1 MASKKKKKSNN
12 NMKSIT
18 SNQNTGGIIN
28 IRKSWKIA
36 NETLY
41 HEWWNTERG
50 YTNIKI
56 YGREL
61 TKDNR
66 NKPLDKSTDEVIL
79 YLCGHREG
87 YDKTKYGCM
96 LKSETFVV
104 FIFNFIN
111 NCKVKIA
118 TAIIQGSEKESIV
131 IELEEAEL
139 LLISS
144 FLNSLKESD
153 LVGKV
158 ENKAE
163 VLKKWTEELERILI
177 KHGDEIAVFLE
188 LYE

>member
-1 MASKKKKKSNN
+1 
-12 NMKSIT
+12 
-18 SNQNTGGIIN
+18 
-28 IRKSWKIA
+28 
-36 NETLY
+36 
-41 HEWWNTERG
+41 
-50 YTNIKI
+50 
-56 YGREL
+56 
-61 TKDNR
+61 
-66 NKPLDKSTDEVIL
+66 
-79 YLCGHREG
+79 
-87 YDKTKYGCM
+87 M

-104 FIFNFIN
+104 FLFNFIN